1 MPRVPQP
8 GFLVY
13 VLDPMRCIPVCS
25 PFPFSH
31 FLDFICVARSPFL
44 SVSRVLR
51 DQHFPDSIIRAQAGK
66 SAAELSFTAEFSFTF
81 HCTPLR
87 VGYILGRFLLVY
99 ACFFYSKLPPPT
111 SAITT
116 STT

>member
-66 SAAELSFTAEFSFTF
+66 SAAELSFTAELNFTF
-81 HCTPLR
+81 QCTPLR
-87 VGYILGRFLLVY
+87 VGYILGRFLLV
-99 ACFFYSKLPPPT
+99 CVCGFFLQ
-111 SAITT
+111 
-116 STT
+116 